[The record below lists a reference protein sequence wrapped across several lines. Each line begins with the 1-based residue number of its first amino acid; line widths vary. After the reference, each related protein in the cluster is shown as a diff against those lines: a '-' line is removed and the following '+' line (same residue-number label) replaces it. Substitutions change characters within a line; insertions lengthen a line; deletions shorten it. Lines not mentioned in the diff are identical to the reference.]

1 MDSGLTGKLWPPQ
14 MQVRP
19 QINGNGVAAKQ
30 VERIGGPQID
40 IEARIVMVR
49 FPTDQKIRR
58 CREPRLERKR
68 LTIGAVDG
76 VAGF

>member
-1 MDSGLTGKLWPPQ
+1 
-14 MQVRP
+14 
-19 QINGNGVAAKQ
+19 
-30 VERIGGPQID
+30 
-40 IEARIVMVR
+40 MVR